1 MFADSCISMETEGLM
16 DLLRDVE
23 RSRDQK
29 LRQPGNFVV
38 GRMYDKSPFT
48 MRTGTLSEDGHSE
61 GDVSTA
67 KAMGAQLRFA
77 FTCFTSN
84 NGSEQSPRAHIIRGA
99 LSSRLTSVTSL
110 HAPKVLQALRSA
122 MSLPPE
128 VCRNV
133 EDLFPRRGVA
143 INADLHP
150 SNNAA
155 ERQERMDKPRWPSA
169 VWRCSFHRARTAE
182 PRALA
187 LDSPTESFLF
197 NVGLAFFSTPGAWKA
212 FKGRLLGW
220 AESKLRM
227 HHGPIPR

>member
-1 MFADSCISMETEGLM
+1 
-16 DLLRDVE
+16 
-23 RSRDQK
+23 
-29 LRQPGNFVV
+29 
-38 GRMYDKSPFT
+38 
-48 MRTGTLSEDGHSE
+48 
-61 GDVSTA
+61 
-67 KAMGAQLRFA
+67 MGAQPRFA

-128 VCRNV
+128 VCRTI
-133 EDLFPRRGVA
+133 EDLFPRCGVA

-169 VWRCSFHRARTAE
+169 VWRCSFHRTRTAE
-182 PRALA
+182 SRTLA

-220 AESKLRM
+220 AESKLRIY
-227 HHGPIPR
+227 HGPIPDDISAWRKVSRPWLFPELEGADEGT